1 MMTVTLE
8 AIEQRISA
16 IEQEVI
22 RLKRTYKTQSL
33 LTGKP
38 NSRARLLTELEKI
51 NPISSKDAQIINQV
65 IQEAR
70 ERSNVEPLP
79 S

>member
-1 MMTVTLE
+1 MTTATLE
-8 AIEQRISA
+8 SIEQRMSA

-22 RLKRTYKTQSL
+22 RLKRIDKTQSL
-33 LTGKP
+33 LTGRP

-51 NPISSKDAQIINQV
+51 NPISSEDAQIINQV

-70 ERSNVEPLP
+70 ERSNVETLL